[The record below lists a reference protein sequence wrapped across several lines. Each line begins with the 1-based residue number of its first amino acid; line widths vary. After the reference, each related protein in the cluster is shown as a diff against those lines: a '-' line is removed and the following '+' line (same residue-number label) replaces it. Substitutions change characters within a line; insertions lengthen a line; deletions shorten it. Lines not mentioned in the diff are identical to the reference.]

1 MSSEFKQLL
10 DFQVNN
16 YFPISKELKE
26 KYYELKDINM
36 IHFSK
41 QRMKYDDAVDYVKN
55 LSIGGFTDWR
65 LPKFSEESPSY
76 LITEAGGVCL
86 SIKALTDYIKKEFDI
101 DIYNSMFIA
110 THYPT
115 FPFWTDREKISNPS
129 EAYYLWFENTDDF
142 GYVSTKKDSYLIN
155 ICVR

>member
-1 MSSEFKQLL
+1 MTITFKQLL
-10 DFQVNN
+10 DSQTYR
-16 YFPISKELKE
+16 YFPIPKEIKSI
-26 KYYELKDINM
+26 YPQLKDVSY
-36 IHFSK
+36 IHFNK
-41 QRMKYDDAVDYVKN
+41 CVTNWEEAKEYVKN

-65 LPKFSEESPSY
+65 LPIFSEESPSY

-101 DIYNSMFIA
+101 DIYNSMFIVPY
-110 THYPT
+110 YPA

-129 EAYYLWFENTDDF
+129 EAYYLWFENTNDF
-142 GYVSTKKDSYLIN
+142 GYISTKKDSYLIN